1 MTEDKVRE
9 IKQSFRLLMNGVT
22 AQSMR
27 EKGIN
32 YHINWGA
39 SLMHLKEM
47 ADEYEQ
53 DTELALALW
62 KENVRECKILATMLM
77 PCNELQKE
85 TALQWVRDTRT
96 QEMAEIAAM
105 NLYQYLPYA
114 AEMAVTLIQ
123 DAEDMVRI
131 QGYNILARLFNNGER
146 RVEENI
152 TAAFMKNVCEA
163 LLSGNIAV
171 KHSAWNAVVKYADM
185 DEQCRAKAKNTLMKI
200 KMDDWL

>member
-27 EKGIN
+27 DKGMD

-39 SLMHLKEM
+39 SLMHLREM

-53 DTELALALW
+53 DAELASALW

-85 TALQWVRDTRT
+85 TAMQWVRDTHT

-114 AEMAVTLIQ
+114 AEMAVTLIH

-131 QGYNILARLFNNGER
+131 QGYNILARLFSNGER
-146 RVEENI
+146 EVEENVA
-152 TAAFMKNVCEA
+152 AAFMKNVCEA
-163 LLSGNIAV
+163 LLSDNIAV

-185 DEQCRAKAKNTLMKI
+185 DEQCCAKAKNTLMKI